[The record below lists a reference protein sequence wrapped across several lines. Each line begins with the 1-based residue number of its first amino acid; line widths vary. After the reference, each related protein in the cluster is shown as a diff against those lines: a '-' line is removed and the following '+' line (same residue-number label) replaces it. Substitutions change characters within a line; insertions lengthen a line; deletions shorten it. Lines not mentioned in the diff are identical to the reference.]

1 MAKRL
6 KVLLQGGE
14 VQNALTVVQSLGR
27 KGITVVVGAK
37 YKKTIS
43 FYSHYCTKHFQYPC
57 PKKNP
62 DDFIQCMLAEVKEHH
77 YDVLISQ
84 GEEGLLELSKHRD
97 LFLPYVKFPMVDHE
111 TFLKAYNKKETLK
124 IALENTIPCPKTYI
138 VNNVE
143 DVKKIKDELIFP
155 VIMKPTISEG
165 ALGLRYITLQEDLI
179 ETYEKT
185 TRTFGEM
192 IIQELIPPG
201 GATYGFEGLFNKNSE
216 PRAIFVHQRL
226 REYPLTG
233 GPSTF
238 RVGVENKEIIALGT
252 RLLQSIGWYGI
263 AMVEFKVD
271 PRDNTPKLM
280 EINPRFWGS
289 LPLSIA
295 SGMDFPYLLC
305 KMAVDG
311 DISRV
316 PDYKKGVKARVLFY
330 TDFLYLL
337 AVMKGLSTP
346 WGYQSPDRGK
356 TLYEFLKFYEKDI
369 VYDNL
374 SWDDPVPGL
383 LKILSPIIKMY
394 E

>member
-1 MAKRL
+1 
-6 KVLLQGGE
+6 
-14 VQNALTVVQSLGR
+14 
-27 KGITVVVGAK
+27 
-37 YKKTIS
+37 
-43 FYSHYCTKHFQYPC
+43 
-57 PKKNP
+57 
-62 DDFIQCMLAEVKEHH
+62 MLAEVKAHH

-165 ALGLRYITLQEDLI
+165 TLGLRYITLQEDLI

-252 RLLQSIGWYGI
+252 RLLQSLGWYGI

-383 LKILSPIIKMY
+383 LKILSPLIKMY